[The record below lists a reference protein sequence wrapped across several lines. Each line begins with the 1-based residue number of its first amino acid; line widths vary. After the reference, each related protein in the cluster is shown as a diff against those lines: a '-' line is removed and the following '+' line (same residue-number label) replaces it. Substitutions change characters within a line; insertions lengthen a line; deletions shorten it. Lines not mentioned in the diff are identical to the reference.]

1 MALRLILDP
10 FYFIEGRHMK
20 PGGKG
25 GGKAP
30 AAPDPA
36 ATAAAQG
43 QMSKDVALW
52 NSGLNNV
59 NQVTPFGN
67 LTWTLGTNTN
77 SAGAPQYDYDAFN
90 ASLNAYNSG
99 QQNNGGTQWYVD
111 PYGNVTQNA
120 VKPGAGLGSGS
131 GNTPLNIGGGNSGAA
146 PKLSDYQ
153 IGGATSDLSGLPQWT
168 STTTLSPESQAI
180 FDSYMRQQQQLGG
193 LSESALNQVSNAYS
207 SPYNYDS
214 LAPLYGESDLNA
226 ARKSTEDAIYSRLDP
241 KFAQDEEAMRTRLI
255 NQGIGQGSQAYQR
268 EMDAFNQM
276 KTDARMQAVLAGGTE
291 SDRQF
296 AQSLATRQQ
305 GIGEID
311 KLRAQPLN
319 EYLAMSGQQ
328 QLAMPQFQQYN
339 YQGAGTPDYTGL
351 VNNQYQ
357 SQLANYNAKQAS
369 SNNLMGGLFGLGG
382 QALGGFLGSGA
393 GSTALAGLFSDARL
407 KDNIKPVGYENGF
420 PVYEFNYIKEKGL
433 PEGRFIG
440 VMAQDV
446 EQIMPEAIGESDG
459 YKTVNYEMIGVKMR
473 EVSNG

>member
-1 MALRLILDP
+1 MS
-10 FYFIEGRHMK
+10 
-20 PGGKG
+20 KG

-90 ASLNAYNSG
+90 AALSAYNAGNQSG
-99 QQNNGGTQWYVD
+99 NGEAWYVD
-111 PYGNVTQNA
+111 KYGRMTRSYANDY
-120 VKPGAGLGSGS
+120 GLP
-131 GNTPLNIGGGNSGAA
+131 NTPFTVGGGGQSGAA
-146 PKLSDYQ
+146 PKLTDYQ
-153 IGGATSDLSGLPQWT
+153 IGGATSDMSGLPQWT
-168 STTTLSPESQAI
+168 STVNLSPESQAI

-193 LSESALNQVSNAYS
+193 LSESALNQVQNAYS

-214 LAPLYGESDLNA
+214 LAPLYGQNDLNA
-226 ARKSTEDAIYSRLDP
+226 ARTATEEAIYSRLDP

-276 KTDARMQAVLAGGTE
+276 KNDARMQAVLAGGTE

-339 YQGAGTPDYTGL
+339 YQGAGTPDYAGL
-351 VNNQYQ
+351 VNQNYQNQMGQ
-357 SQLANYNAKQAS
+357 YNANQAS
-369 SNNLMGGLFGLGG
+369 SNNMMSGLFGLGG
-382 QALGGFLGSGA
+382 QAAAGFLGSQA
-393 GSTALAGLFSDARL
+393 GSAALAGLFSDARL
-407 KDNIKPVGYENGF
+407 KDNIKPAGYENGF
-420 PVYEFNYIKEKGL
+420 PIYEFNYKAVPDKKYIGVIAQDIEKIIPEAVFET
-433 PEGRFIG
+433 PEGF
-440 VMAQDV
+440 
-446 EQIMPEAIGESDG
+446 
-459 YKTVNYEMIGVKMR
+459 KKVNYEMIGVKMR
-473 EVSNG
+473 EVHNG

>member
-1 MALRLILDP
+1 M
-10 FYFIEGRHMK
+10 
-20 PGGKG
+20 GKKSG
-25 GGKAP
+25 SAP

-111 PYGNVTQNA
+111 GYGNVTQNA
-120 VKPGAGLGSGS
+120 VNPGAGFGM

-168 STTTLSPESQAI
+168 STTTLSPESQKI

-193 LSESALNQVSNAYS
+193 LSESALNQVGNAYS
-207 SPYNYDS
+207 SPYSYDS

-339 YQGAGTPDYTGL
+339 YQGAATPDYQGL
-351 VNNQYQ
+351 VNQKYQ
-357 SQLANYNAKQAS
+357 ADMANYNSKQAS
-369 SNNLMGGLFGLGG
+369 SNNMMGSLFSLGG
-382 QALGGFLGSGA
+382 SIAGGFLGGPAGA
-393 GSTALAGLFSDARL
+393 AAGGSIGSMFSDYRL
-407 KDNIKPVGYENGF
+407 KENVKHIGEENGF
-420 PVYEFNYIKEKGL
+420 PIYEFEYVKDKDL

-446 EQIMPEAIGESDG
+446 EKIIPEAVFETPEGF
-459 YKTVNYEMIGVKMR
+459 KKVNYEMIGVKMR